1 MTTSTRLKKRNEVM
15 DGCRVVRLI
24 GADPAADPDRTVLT
38 YLVQRPD
45 GHYRVIGECVPV
57 TMSNPNQDDSNKE
70 D

>member
-1 MTTSTRLKKRNEVM
+1 MTLTRPKTRNEQI

-24 GADPAADPDRTVLT
+24 GVDPAPITGVTVRT

-45 GHYRVIGECVPV
+45 GHYRTVAECVPA
-57 TMSNPNQDDSNKE
+57 TMSNPIQDDSNKE